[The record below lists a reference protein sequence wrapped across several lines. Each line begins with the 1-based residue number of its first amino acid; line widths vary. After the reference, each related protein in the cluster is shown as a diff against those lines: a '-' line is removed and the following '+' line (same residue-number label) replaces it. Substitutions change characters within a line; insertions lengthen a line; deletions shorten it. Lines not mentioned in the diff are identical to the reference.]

1 MNSIELAKDLMQI
14 YAIKLSTTK
23 PFKWASG
30 LNSPIYCD
38 NRQTLS
44 YPWLRNKI
52 RDAFIEKINKMYS
65 NVDIIAG
72 VATGGI
78 ALAALIADKM
88 ELPMIY
94 IRSESKKHGLG
105 NQIEGAYKKGEK
117 VVVIEDLISTGGSSL
132 KAVRALREVDV
143 DVLGMLA
150 IFSYELPVATS
161 NFKKAQCSFDTLSN
175 YSSLLK
181 SLVDTKYMDDNEL
194 KSLSEWRECPEKW
207 SAKFD

>member
-52 RDAFIEKINKMYS
+52 RDAFIEKINKMYP
-65 NVDIIAG
+65 NVEIIAG